1 MGCSCYP
8 EKERENT
15 NKNKKRRKITMTS
28 SDKKSVKFNI
38 DDGKNQMNRLSS
50 ISSFIS
56 DNSININNKKDE
68 KRTKLTDKKNKNTIL
83 KKYNSASK
91 PFFKNERIICNISL
105 INFNDK
111 EKEKFQIRISK
122 NDSIKSLINLTQEE
136 IDKLYN
142 IKGHAILFHKGI
154 KVSEDE
160 NLNNIL
166 NKQNE
171 IINLNLTDGN
181 ENNDKK
187 QNEIIEINFEVIL
200 IPFEDEEMLTKEKLL
215 NIKNENSEII
225 NIQEQNYT
233 KKIISYLFPK
243 CNKHEGK
250 KLIYICLT
258 CYNSY
263 CEVEYEEHK
272 SEYPEHEIIHK
283 NKIVDLNFEVKN
295 IKQNLKNK
303 YDDLISDMNIEKS
316 GQKKLD
322 DENQINYIS
331 TNNLFSKIKIE
342 IIDIHEKMELLFN
355 SIKETYQ
362 KINLKFLSI
371 YEEKMPQIIE
381 FYEYV
386 DKTLS
391 SIANL
396 NVFSNENMFIENYD
410 NYLNI
415 KKISDKYYNNI
426 IFLKDIIIKYKQFLE
441 SFKNKGNNLLDY
453 VKQGIDNIIKIK
465 NVEKIFT
472 SNSTDLFQSY
482 PNDYNLFKS
491 NNFNNNKISRK
502 NVNDIS
508 MNTTRELNQS
518 INLKFLFSDKKA
530 KKQDTF
536 RRESSFNV
544 INRGISTAFKQKNIF
559 IKENN
564 KNNLLENEKLV
575 NSNIDNKQI
584 NNINGKITPKK
595 KYNFGSSN
603 ISLNTENIKFS
614 SNLSTLRESKIN
626 LYSLIYGTNKMI
638 KFVSKL
644 RKLEII
650 SPDISDLNLTKFETY
665 ISKLNFKYKFYI
677 SGGYNTPKIFY
688 EYDSNTNKFIKLP
701 EMLSN
706 HYYHNMIGYKN
717 YIYSISGFKSKKV
730 EKFSLI
736 ENKWISLPDLDYER
750 TFPNSLIYN
759 DNLFIFG
766 KINNI
771 KDDPNINIIEYINLK
786 DYIPDEN
793 KNWIKIEI
801 KSNFPFN
808 SGIIK
813 LDNTIILVGGKL
825 DINEDCINL
834 SYNMQIENINNKY
847 EINIKLNDCKLEE
860 PDEFGGNNFYALDD
874 IGEIFGNF
882 SVVNPYLFY
891 IFDKNI
897 NKFISLEYTDQK
909 EEI

>member
-1 MGCSCYP
+1 MGCGCYAEEGP
-8 EKERENT
+8 ENKI
-15 NKNKKRRKITMTS
+15 KNKEKGKITLTS
-28 SDKKSVKFNI
+28 SDKNSVKFNNVNEK
-38 DDGKNQMNRLSS
+38 DQMNKLSS

-56 DNSININNKKDE
+56 DNSQINKKKDA
-68 KRTKLTDKKNKNTIL
+68 KKNKLTDKKDNNTTL
-83 KKYNSASK
+83 KKYKSACK
-91 PFFKNERIICNISL
+91 PNLKRERIICNISL
-105 INFNDK
+105 INFNEK
-111 EKEKFQIRISK
+111 EKEKFQIKIDK
-122 NDSIKSLINLTQEE
+122 NDSIKNLIDLIQNE

-160 NLNNIL
+160 NINNIL

-171 IINLNLTDGN
+171 IINLNLTVGN

-187 QNEIIEINFEVIL
+187 QNIINELNFEVIL
-200 IPFEDEEMLTKEKLL
+200 VPLEDEEILNNEKLL
-215 NIKNENSEII
+215 NIKNENGEII

-233 KKIISYLFPK
+233 KKIISYLIPK
-243 CNKHEGK
+243 CNKHKEK

-258 CYNSY
+258 CSNSF
-263 CEVEYEEHK
+263 CELEYEEHK
-272 SEYPEHEIIHK
+272 SQFPEHEIIHK
-283 NKIVDLNFEVKN
+283 NTIVDLNYEVKS
-295 IKQNLKNK
+295 IKHNLKNK

-316 GQKKLD
+316 GQQKLV
-322 DENQINYIS
+322 DENQLNYIS

-342 IIDIHEKMELLFN
+342 IMDIHEKMELLFN
-355 SIKETYQ
+355 SIKDTYQ

-391 SIANL
+391 TIANL
-396 NVFSNENMFIENYD
+396 NIFSNENMFIENYD

-426 IFLKDIIIKYKQFLE
+426 IVLKEIIIKYKQFLE

-453 VKQGIDNIIKIK
+453 VKQGIDKIIKIK
-465 NVEKIFT
+465 SVEKLFS

-482 PNDYNLFKS
+482 PNDYNLFRS
-491 NNFNNNKISRK
+491 NNFNYNKMSKK
-502 NVNDIS
+502 NINDIS

-530 KKQDTF
+530 KKQETSRRDNTF
-536 RRESSFNV
+536 NL
-544 INRGISTAFKQKNIF
+544 INKGISTSFRPKSIF
-559 IKENN
+559 MKESN

-575 NSNIDNKQI
+575 NFNIDNRQI
-584 NNINGKITPKK
+584 KNINEKTTPKK

-603 ISLNTENIKFS
+603 ISLNTETNKMS
-614 SNLSTLRESKIN
+614 SNISTLRESKIN
-626 LYSLIYGTNKMI
+626 IYSLIYGTNKMI
-638 KFVSKL
+638 RFVTKL
-644 RKLEII
+644 SKLEII
-650 SPDISDLNLTKFETY
+650 SPDISDLKITKFETY

-677 SGGYNTPKIFY
+677 SGGYNTSKIFY
-688 EYDSNTNKFIKLP
+688 EFDSNTNKFIKLP

-771 KDDPNINIIEYINLK
+771 KGDPNINIIEYINLK

-793 KNWIKIEI
+793 KNWTKIEI
-801 KSNFPFN
+801 KFNFPFN

-813 LDNTIILVGGKL
+813 LDNTNILVGGKL
-825 DINEDCINL
+825 DINEDCIQT

-847 EINIKLNDCKLEE
+847 EINIKLNDSKLEK
-860 PDEFGGNNFYALDD
+860 PDEFGGNNFYALDE

-891 IFDKNI
+891 IFDKNL
-897 NKFISLEYTDQK
+897 NKFINLEYTEQK